1 MKTETPLI
9 DNFGRPLNYLRLAV
23 TDRCNLR
30 CLYCMPAGGIEYI
43 PQSEIL
49 TYEEMERLVRL
60 VVRLGVRKLR
70 ITGGEPFVRR
80 NIMGFLR
87 RVAGIPGLE
96 EIHMTTNGVLTAPFV
111 PELKRIGIC
120 GINLSLDAVDREAF
134 RRVTRRDE
142 FERVWASFQAILAHG
157 IRLKINAVIQQGMNE
172 DQIVP
177 LARLARDYPVAVR
190 FIEEMPFNGSSA
202 SHGRQHWDY
211 ARLLAELQRAFPDL
225 KPLPGKPHTT
235 AREFS
240 VPGFQGTLGIIAG
253 YSRLFCDECNRMR
266 ITARGLLKLCLY
278 DTGVLNLKE
287 MLRSGADDEQLA
299 AAIRRCAGRR
309 FANGFQ
315 AEAHARKANPAYESM
330 SEIGG

>member
-1 MKTETPLI
+1 MAASPLLK

-30 CLYCMPAGGIEYI
+30 CLYCMPAKGIEYI

-49 TYEEMERLVRL
+49 TYEEMERLIRL
-60 VVRLGVRKLR
+60 LVRLGVRKVR

-80 NIMGFLR
+80 NIMRFLEQVTR
-87 RVAGIPGLE
+87 IPGLE
-96 EIHMTTNGVLTAPFV
+96 EVHMTTNGVLTASFV
-111 PELKRIGIC
+111 PELKRIGIR
-120 GINLSLDAVDREAF
+120 GINLSLDAVDRKAF
-134 RRVTRRDE
+134 YRMTRRDVFPQVWE
-142 FERVWASFQAILAHG
+142 TFETILAHD
-157 IRLKINAVIQQGMNE
+157 IQLKINAVIQHGLNE

-177 LARLARDYPVAVR
+177 LAMLARTYPVSVR
-190 FIEEMPFNGSSA
+190 FIEEMPFNGFSST
-202 SHGRQHWDY
+202 GRKRRWDY
-211 ARLLAELQRAFPDL
+211 PRLLAELQRAFPGL
-225 KPLPGKPHTT
+225 KPLPGEPHAT
-235 AREFS
+235 ARRFA
-240 VPGFQGTLGIIAG
+240 VPDFQGSLGIIAG

-287 MLRSGADDEQLA
+287 MLRSGADDRQLEE
-299 AAIRRCAGRR
+299 AIRACAGRR

-315 AEAHARKANPAYESM
+315 AEAHARKTRLAYESM